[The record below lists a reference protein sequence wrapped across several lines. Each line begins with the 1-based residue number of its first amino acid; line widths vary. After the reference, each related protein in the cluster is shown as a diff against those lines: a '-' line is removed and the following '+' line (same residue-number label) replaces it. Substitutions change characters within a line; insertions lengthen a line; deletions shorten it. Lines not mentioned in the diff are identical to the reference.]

1 MQEPIYEC
9 SYNSFIG
16 IHPKLETTQ
25 IPFNEC
31 EWQNKGQRPIRIAK
45 LYVSGSWWFP
55 LPASSV
61 GHVAVEHLEYNSG
74 PVLWKMFLPVAVSL
88 S

>member
-31 EWQNKGQRPIRIAK
+31 VIKQIVIHPFNEMLLISTN
-45 LYVSGSWWFP
+45 
-55 LPASSV
+55 
-61 GHVAVEHLEYNSG
+61 NSIYG
-74 PVLWKMFLPVAVSL
+74 TFMK
-88 S
+88 